1 MDIGMRLQPAV
12 LLRFV
17 GVEIV
22 QDDVNLPAG
31 IVGHDPIHKVQELPA
46 APTPIVARSHLAGH
60 NIQRRKQ
67 SGRAMAFV
75 AMAEAVH
82 GRAVGK
88 ANKSLRALQMP
99 EYEAFRQHTEPGRSR
114 AG

>member
-1 MDIGMRLQPAV
+1 
-12 LLRFV
+12 
-17 GVEIV
+17 
-22 QDDVNLPAG
+22 VNLPAG

-88 ANKSLRALQMP
+88 ANKSLRALPCLNMRLFVNTQN
-99 EYEAFRQHTEPGRSR
+99 QGVLGRVE
-114 AG
+114 